1 MSVLSSVHT
10 FDAATYIDPAL
21 WRVDTE
27 FGGSGGDFYDDD
39 DDGDVG
45 DDDNGDDDGGGE
57 VGDNV
62 HSGKAWDL
70 VD

>member
-1 MSVLSSVHT
+1 MSVLHT
-10 FDAATYIDPAL
+10 FDAATYIDPTL
-21 WRVDTE
+21 WRVYTD

-39 DDGDVG
+39 DGDVG
-45 DDDNGDDDGGGE
+45 DVDGDDDDDDDGGGGE
-57 VGDNV
+57 VGDNA

>member
-1 MSVLSSVHT
+1 M
-10 FDAATYIDPAL
+10 
-21 WRVDTE
+21 DTE

-39 DDGDVG
+39 DGDVG
-45 DDDNGDDDGGGE
+45 DVDGDDDDDGGGE

>member
-1 MSVLSSVHT
+1 MSVLHT

-39 DDGDVG
+39 DGDVG
-45 DDDNGDDDGGGE
+45 DVDGDDDDDDDDDGGE

>member
-1 MSVLSSVHT
+1 MSVLHT
-10 FDAATYIDPAL
+10 FDAATYIDPTL
-21 WRVDTE
+21 WRVYTD

-45 DDDNGDDDGGGE
+45 DDDDGDDDGGGE

-62 HSGKAWDL
+62 HSGKARDL